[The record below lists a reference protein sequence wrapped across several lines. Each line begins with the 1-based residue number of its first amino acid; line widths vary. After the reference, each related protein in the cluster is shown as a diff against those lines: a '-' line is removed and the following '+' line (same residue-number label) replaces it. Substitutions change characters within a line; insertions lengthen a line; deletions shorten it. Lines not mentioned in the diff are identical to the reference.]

1 MKSNEQITLYYNANN
16 HVGKKTLAYA
26 HTLTD
31 HVLDRDVT
39 REPVTPTQWIT
50 LFQKLNAHPKDVMD
64 LNSDVYKNKYE
75 GKDFDIQNWIEIL
88 ASEPELLHYPIAERG
103 DLAVICKINQ
113 DINQLGNLIDQDR
126 HR

>member
-1 MKSNEQITLYYNANN
+1 MKNNETLTLYYNANN

-31 HVLDRDVT
+31 HVLDLDVT
-39 REPVTPTQWIT
+39 RENITATQWLA
-50 LFQKLNAHPKDVMD
+50 LFQKLNTHPKDIMD

-75 GKDFDIQNWIEIL
+75 GQDFDLQTWVEIL
-88 ASEPELLHYPIAERG
+88 QREPELVHYPIAERG
-103 DLAVICKINQ
+103 EIAVICKINQ
-113 DINQLGNLIDQDR
+113 DINQLGDLISQDR